1 MEILEDDGTG
11 NSDEGYPACNGPTGV
26 EMHMPE
32 LMGQE
37 VFEMEEITPQTEA
50 TGSLEPY
57 RFDDGQDASFLVNP
71 FDALYLP
78 STVLP
83 ATNHFTSS
91 APLTQTP
98 LFPDASDDLA
108 PYSWN
113 TPTDMSYPPSF
124 NDICNEAVGAVD
136 KKSADVEL
144 DEEQLRWMEEVFL
157 A

>member
-1 MEILEDDGTG
+1 MEIPEDDGTG
-11 NSDEGYPACNGPTGV
+11 NSEEGYPACNAPTGV
-26 EMHMPE
+26 EMPE
-32 LMGQE
+32 LMGQQE
-37 VFEMEEITPQTEA
+37 VFEMEEVTPQTEA

-57 RFDDGQDASFLVNP
+57 RSDDGQDVSFLNP
-71 FDALYLP
+71 FDALYMP

-83 ATNHFTSS
+83 ATNHFTTS

-108 PYSWN
+108 TYNWN
-113 TPTDMSYPPSF
+113 HMYTDMSYPPSF

-136 KKSADVEL
+136 KKSEDVEL